1 MATIYS
7 KKTEMSQEKQPYF
20 TILIGV
26 LLLLVTVGIAF
37 FFIKQEQKKP
47 DDVQF
52 YRGEVSDI
60 KSIDSY
66 RDTEKKSNGDTR
78 TVTYYDCKVMVE
90 YEINGQEYE
99 YLYKSDEMKDPIELG
114 DIYYLEVSPSKP
126 EHVYSIGTVKSK
138 TLNNVLKYLAV
149 GIFGI
154 AGAIMIGSGVMGLK
168 KKNTYTN
175 IYE

>member
-7 KKTEMSQEKQPYF
+7 KKTEVSEGKQPYF
-20 TILIGV
+20 MMLIGV

-60 KSIDSY
+60 KSIDEH
-66 RDTEKKSNGDTR
+66 RGTEKKSNGDTR
-78 TVTYYDCKVMVE
+78 TVTYYDCKVLVE

-99 YLYKSDEMKDPIELG
+99 YLYKCEDMKDPIELG
-114 DIYYLEVSPSKP
+114 DIYYVEVSPSKP

-138 TLNNVLKYLAV
+138 ALSNILMWLAV
-149 GIFGI
+149 GVFGI
-154 AGAIMIGSGVMGLK
+154 AGVIMIVSGIMGLK
-168 KKNTYTN
+168 KKNTDTY
-175 IYE
+175 ISE